1 MQVRRVHLESK
12 WSLPRLTCEGIIA
25 TTLGH
30 DTFKYAMLGPTG
42 VNAGLTGAIVSLYNV
57 GQAIGTFGAGYSANK
72 YSRRWTICASAIIG
86 KAFYSFDTK
95 QY

>member
-1 MQVRRVHLESK
+1 
-12 WSLPRLTCEGIIA
+12 
-25 TTLGH
+25 
-30 DTFKYAMLGPTG
+30 MLGPTG

-86 KAFYSFDTK
+86 TIFASIELESY
-95 QY
+95 